1 MWQHLMFWKKKTR
14 APGSAPAPEKPQ
26 ERLSTPTNSS
36 IYGGMGVLELKL
48 RMELVA
54 DHKVTSA
61 KDMLI
66 PAKQLSEH
74 AKADQ
79 DRFLESAE
87 RLSATSIDLAYDFC
101 RFAPPSLQLVD
112 EAQWDGWLA
121 RLQELHSMDGAEAAI
136 EAMKNVDQFVQS
148 ITEAPSSVSLDRI
161 SRILESF
168 ATGLNGRKLTI
179 ESGNAFYTDTEV
191 IRLPEVLSE
200 FDCYEDNFA
209 LYKAM
214 TVHQWAQTWF
224 GTWTL
229 NIGAFLATYPDPQRA
244 QSLFHKLETLRLDAC
259 IERELPGTFRAM
271 QNFSPKVP
279 VDALSKHW
287 KNAIRRLRDA
297 DMTVQDTIFFLEA
310 VYKDE
315 VVPEDKVYQGSL
327 NPKEAWTVREARVQ
341 RDRRALEKRLIE
353 LQHELKKYGMRTP
366 EEEQKAGKAGFTV
379 EELEGE
385 APADGR
391 KIELQFGGDP
401 IEPPENIQQL
411 LDSIVQDLGRVPD
424 DYLDAVATEPASD
437 EGAPV
442 SAPQAAS
449 SQDDEATWLYDEWDH
464 SRQKYRKE
472 WCRLKEL
479 EVSPVQ
485 DDFVPRTLDK
495 HRGLLKHLHRTFEA
509 LREDDRR
516 VKRQPYGD
524 DVDLDAVIEA
534 FSDTRIGLEASQNLF
549 TRSRKTD
556 RNIAVMFMI
565 DMSGST
571 AGWVNEMEREALV
584 LLCESLEILGDRY
597 SIYGFSGFTH
607 ERCELYRIKEFDEP
621 YDREV
626 KARISGIQ
634 AQGYTRMGA
643 AVRHLTKRLHQVEAR
658 TKLLIALSDGRP
670 DDQDGY
676 RGPYGIED
684 TRRALIEAK
693 YLGIHPFC
701 ITIDDEAMDY
711 LQHMYGPANFTVV
724 DNVDKLP
731 YRVSD
736 IYRRIAF

>member
-1 MWQHLMFWKKKTR
+1 MWQHLMFWKKKIR
-14 APGSAPAPEKPQ
+14 EPGSAPVPEKPQ

-54 DHKVTSA
+54 DYKVTSA

-87 RLSATSIDLAYDFC
+87 RLSATSVDLAYDFC
-101 RFAPPSLQLVD
+101 RFAAPSLQLVD
-112 EAQWDGWLA
+112 EANWDSWIT
-121 RLQELHSMDGAEAAI
+121 RLQELHSTDGAEAAI
-136 EAMKNVDQFVQS
+136 EAMKNVDQYVQS
-148 ITEAPSSVSLDRI
+148 ITHAPNSVSLDRI

-168 ATGLNGRKLTI
+168 AMGLNGRKLTI
-179 ESGNAFYTDTEV
+179 EPGTAFYTDTEV
-191 IRLPEVLSE
+191 IRLPEVLGD
-200 FDCYEDNFA
+200 FDRYEDNFA

-214 TVHQWAQTWF
+214 AVHQWAQTWF

-244 QSLFHKLETLRLDAC
+244 QSLFHKLETIRLDAC

-271 QNFSPKVP
+271 QNFSPKLQT
-279 VDALSKHW
+279 DALSKHW

-315 VVPEDKVYQGSL
+315 ATPEDKVYQGSL

-353 LQHELKKYGMRTP
+353 LQHELEKYGVTDP
-366 EEEQKAGKAGFTV
+366 QDEQKDAKAGFTV

-385 APADGR
+385 ALADGR
-391 KIELQFGGDP
+391 KVELQFGGDP

-424 DYLDAVATEPASD
+424 DYLDALATEPSPD

-442 SAPQAAS
+442 ASPQAAS
-449 SQDDEATWLYDEWDH
+449 SQEDEATWLYDEWDH

-472 WCRLKEL
+472 WCHLKEP

-621 YDREV
+621 YDAAV

>member
-1 MWQHLMFWKKKTR
+1 MWQHLMFWKKKTQ

-48 RMELVA
+48 RMELIA
-54 DHKVTSA
+54 DYKVTSA

-87 RLSATSIDLAYDFC
+87 RLSAASIDLAYDFC

-121 RLQELHSMDGAEAAI
+121 RLQELHSTDGAQAAT

-148 ITEAPSSVSLDRI
+148 ITEAPSSVSLDGI

-168 ATGLNGRKLTI
+168 ATGLNGRKLAI
-179 ESGNAFYTDTEV
+179 EPGTAFYTDTEV
-191 IRLPEVLSE
+191 IRLPEVLSD
-200 FDCYEDNFA
+200 FDRYEDNFA

-214 TVHQWAQTWF
+214 AVHQWAQTWF

-271 QNFSPKVP
+271 QNFSPKLQT
-279 VDALSKHW
+279 DTLSKHW
-287 KNAIRRLRDA
+287 QNAIRRLRDA

-315 VVPEDKVYQGSL
+315 AAPEDKVYQGSL
-327 NPKEAWTVREARVQ
+327 SPKEAWTVREARVQ
-341 RDRRALEKRLIE
+341 RDRRALEKRLID
-353 LQHELKKYGMRTP
+353 LQHELEKYGMRNP
-366 EEEQKAGKAGFTV
+366 EEPKDAKAGFTV

-385 APADGR
+385 ALADGR

-424 DYLDAVATEPASD
+424 DYLDAVATDSPPD
-437 EGAPV
+437 EGAPL
-442 SAPQAAS
+442 STPQAGS
-449 SQDDEATWLYDEWDH
+449 SQGDEATWLYDEWDH

-479 EVSPVQ
+479 EVTPVQ

-621 YDREV
+621 YDAEV